1 MINNLLKMVGGG
13 PLKAIFPDALSI
25 KFPFFSVIFYDS
37 IMYSLAYRDSLDR
50 MIVGFTNTY
59 AISA

>member
-1 MINNLLKMVGGG
+1 MVGGG

-37 IMYSLAYRDSLDR
+37 IMYSLAYLDSLDR